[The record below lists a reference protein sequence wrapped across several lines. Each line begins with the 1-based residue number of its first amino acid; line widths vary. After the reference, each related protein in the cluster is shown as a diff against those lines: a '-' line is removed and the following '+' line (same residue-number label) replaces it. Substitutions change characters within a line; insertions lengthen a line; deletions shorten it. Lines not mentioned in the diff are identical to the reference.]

1 MHVYTFLEAQ
11 QNFSSLFDQ
20 ATEEG
25 AVQITRKDGQLF
37 ILTPALPKKS
47 PLDIAGINLNLSRD
61 EIVDFVR
68 EGRDKP

>member
-20 ATEEG
+20 ANEEG
-25 AVQITRKDGQLF
+25 AVQITRKDGQMF
-37 ILTPALPKKS
+37 ILTPAFPKKS
-47 PLDIAGINLNLSRD
+47 PLDITGIELNLSMD

-68 EGRDKP
+68 EGRDRP